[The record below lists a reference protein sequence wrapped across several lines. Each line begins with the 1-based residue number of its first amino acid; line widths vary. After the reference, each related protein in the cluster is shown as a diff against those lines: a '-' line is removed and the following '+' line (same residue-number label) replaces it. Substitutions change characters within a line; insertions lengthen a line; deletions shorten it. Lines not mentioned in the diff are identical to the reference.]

1 MMNHIQIYKGKNFYK
16 PKVTN
21 KKTYN
26 KVIVF
31 DLDET
36 LGSFIDL
43 EILWNSRLFEQSQ
56 SNFNVLLDLYPE
68 FLRSG
73 ILNILDF
80 LHYKKTTG
88 HCYKIYIYTNNH
100 SFSDWTHKIVR
111 YLEHKRRA
119 IGLFD
124 QIICAFKINDVIV
137 EPKRTTHDK
146 TYSDFI
152 KCSVLPSSSEICFID
167 DKYFTR
173 MEHDRVYYIQPKSYR
188 HSLDARE
195 IVSRFKKS
203 GLVVPWH
210 DIDFI
215 YNKLHT
221 TNSKSMAE
229 FEIDIDVS
237 KKLMYHL
244 QNFFLLTTTRN
255 KTQKMRGTRIGRYTR
270 RRSPR
275 ANSSST

>member
-1 MMNHIQIYKGKNFYK
+1 MYMMNHIQIYKGVNFYK
-16 PKVTN
+16 PKN
-21 KKTYN
+21 AIKKTHN

-36 LGSFIDL
+36 LGSFVDL

-73 ILNILDF
+73 ILSILDF
-80 LHYKKTTG
+80 LHYKKNMG
-88 HCYKIYIYTNNH
+88 HCYKIYIYTNNKSH
-100 SFSDWTHKIVR
+100 KEWTYNIVR

-124 QIICAFKINDVIV
+124 QVICAFKINDVVI
-137 EPKRTTHDK
+137 EPKRTTHEK

-173 MEHDRVYYIQPKSYR
+173 MEHDKVYYIQPRSYH
-188 HSLDARE
+188 HSLSARE
-195 IVSRFKKS
+195 IISRFKNS

-210 DIDFI
+210 DIDFMHDSL
-215 YNKLHT
+215 NSAK
-221 TNSKSMAE
+221 SKSIADIE
-229 FEIDIDVS
+229 FDMDVS

-255 KTQKMRGTRIGRYTR
+255 KTQKMRVTRIGRYTR
-270 RRSPR
+270 RRSR
-275 ANSSST
+275 KCS